1 MAMIADTTRGY
12 SDAVRQAIV
21 RQQQRYAYPESM
33 ADASG
38 PHSQVLRRSFTVA
51 NEPVGLQMRAW
62 SEYVGRTLDVPLSR
76 AQIAKGFDGHIDTYV
91 LKDLVYLDVRTDP
104 LLQARTA
111 ARISTDNVRDFV
123 FHVAVE
129 GIVETTT
136 GPSRREKASQ
146 FTPGILALDMG
157 QPMHMVRPMR
167 SRIMAFFLPRHVVES
182 VISDPESLH
191 GRVIGYDTPL
201 ARLLPRHLAI
211 LRHELPTMTCEEMD
225 SSLRTAAHLL
235 MAAFGKQRRLGS
247 RARAAARAAM
257 HVQIKHYIEAN
268 LRRRELSPEAIL
280 GAFPL
285 SRPTLYRMFEH
296 DGGLFAYIRHCRLQ
310 EASDQ
315 LVRSPA
321 TPVAEVAH
329 SLGFGSSSDFSRA
342 FHRTYGIAPSE
353 FREQGLDWL
362 QQRCIDRQ
370 SAQVY
375 FSRA

>member
-12 SDAVRQAIV
+12 SEAVRQAIV
-21 RQQQRYAYPESM
+21 RQQQRYAYPQST
-33 ADASG
+33 ADVSG
-38 PHSQVLRRSFTVA
+38 PQLQVLRQSFNVA

-76 AQIAKGFDGHIDTYV
+76 TQVAKGFDGAIDTYV
-91 LKDLVYLDVRTDP
+91 LKDMVYLDVRTDP

-136 GPSRREKASQ
+136 GPSRREKATQ

-157 QPMHMVRPMR
+157 QSMHMVRPMR
-167 SRIMAFFLPRHVVES
+167 SHIMAFFLPRHIVES
-182 VISDPESLH
+182 VIPDPESLH

-235 MAAFGKQRRLGS
+235 MAAFGKQHRLGS

-257 HVQIKHYIEAN
+257 QVQIKHYIEAN

-280 GAFPL
+280 GVFPL

-296 DGGLFAYIRHCRLQ
+296 EGGLFAYIRHCRLQ

-321 TPVAEVAH
+321 TPVAEVAD

-342 FHRTYGIAPSE
+342 FLRTYGIAPSE
-353 FREQGLDWL
+353 FRAQGLDWL
-362 QQRCIDRQ
+362 HQRCVDQQ